1 MSNNDSQRA
10 GNVCTLELDS
20 PSKYQTELHF
30 PSVQTHH
37 GDQDQVPLD
46 ILRNDEEVNSSWGNR
61 TRVEMLCNVNK
72 DTYKFS
78 VNKRFHHLDSV
89 QIQFKIPPFAL
100 KQYFQERGYQICW
113 PHNLGFEQTI
123 KGSFVVGENRLSMD
137 REVLNIMTQFKF
149 DKHGAGKEDNFNKM
163 IGNTK
168 ALQSWSK
175 ALPAATLE
183 VDQPWYFSWHDE
195 WAFPICKAIN
205 SDIYLEYEFKTN
217 IFEVLRLRRPIN
229 SSEESED
236 GYIYLEPTDEY
247 FVGVKEANLQFP
259 KPKMMAC
266 YHMGGETSYKYHTRS
281 PDSRKVINMIDFIHL
296 GPENPTV
303 FGQKVPVDV
312 RVQDPALALFGMAEN
327 LRATDIGNMS
337 CYNTDA
343 HGISG
348 GFSPIS
354 NITMAIGNSDR
365 YPGQGITLYD
375 GVSAH
380 RDFPSAPREP
390 GYLGISF
397 TENFGS
403 SSIIGTTRL
412 VNDYKVVF
420 TMGDTDP
427 YLAVPKEKTPSVGE
441 TAANGEIEVVEK
453 VRETSK
459 NSTKDIVD
467 PNSYKYRIH
476 LILAVVR
483 KAEFY
488 REGEDKDT
496 GKYDINS
503 PFVECFIRPSE
514 EIKKED

>member
-1 MSNNDSQRA
+1 MSNSASQKA
-10 GNVCTLELDS
+10 ANICTLELDG

-30 PSVQTHH
+30 PATQTHH
-37 GDQDQVPLD
+37 GDQSQVPLD
-46 ILRNDEEVNSSWGNR
+46 IVRNDEEVISSWGNR
-61 TRVEMLCNVNK
+61 TRVEMLCDVNK

-89 QIQFKIPPFAL
+89 QIQFPIPPFAL
-100 KQYFQERGYQICW
+100 KKYFQDRGFQISW
-113 PHNLGFEQTI
+113 PHNLGFERTI
-123 KGSFVVGENRLSMD
+123 KGSFVVGENRLTMD
-137 REVLNIMTQFKF
+137 REILNIMTQFKF
-149 DKHGAGKEDNFNKM
+149 DKQGAGKEDNFNKM

-168 ALQSWSK
+168 ALQSW
-175 ALPAATLE
+175 AAVLPVATLE
-183 VDQPWYFSWHDE
+183 VDQPWYFSWHNE
-195 WAFPICKAIN
+195 WAFPICKAVK

-217 IFEVLRLRRPIN
+217 IFEVLRLRRPAN
-229 SSEESED
+229 PNEESDD

-266 YHMGGETSYKYHTRS
+266 YHMGGEISHKYHTKS
-281 PDSRKVINMIDFIHL
+281 TDSRKVINMIDFIHL

-303 FGQKVPVDV
+303 FGKKVPVEV

-327 LRATDIGNMS
+327 LKATGIGNMS

-343 HGISG
+343 YQISS

-354 NITMAIGNSDR
+354 DISMSLGNSER
-365 YPGQGITLYD
+365 YPDQGITLYD

-397 TENFGS
+397 TENFGDS
-403 SSIIGTTRL
+403 PVIGTTRL
-412 VNDYKVVF
+412 LNDYKVVF

-427 YLAVPKEKTPSVGE
+427 YLAVPKEKTPNVCDSNVAGE
-441 TAANGEIEVVEK
+441 FEIVEK
-453 VRETSK
+453 VRETGK
-459 NSTKDIVD
+459 NSVNDTID
-467 PNSYKYRIH
+467 PNSHHYRIH
-476 LILAVVR
+476 LVLAVVR

-488 REGEDKDT
+488 REGEQIT
-496 GKYDINS
+496 GEYDINK

-514 EIKKED
+514 EIKKGD